1 MRRILRVDRLLDL
14 PVGPDHVR
22 EALRVLV
29 LRTLA
34 RLVREPD
41 LALRVAQEREPVP
54 ELLGERLVLLRRV
67 ERDAEHGDALRLVVA
82 DSITEPAALLRSPRR
97 VGLGEEPEHDAL
109 AAQIRELHLPT
120 EVILHLEI
128 RRHRTDGEHGTSSFR
143 EQLAEEVL
151 QHCDERS
158 PPAWQVQRHGTT
170 SLASYR
176 PRIGILTTGERT
188 SAFVTKASSSST
200 R

>member
-1 MRRILRVDRLLDL
+1 MHRRRTRSRRQSRPRRRWGTSKRRPTRPAPPSPHLRHPTSSRRTPPRPSRSRARASSALAARAPSHGRQQRRRLPRRILRVDRLLDL

-120 EVILHLEI
+120 EVILHL
-128 RRHRTDGEHGTSSFR
+128 
-143 EQLAEEVL
+143 
-151 QHCDERS
+151 
-158 PPAWQVQRHGTT
+158 
-170 SLASYR
+170 
-176 PRIGILTTGERT
+176 
-188 SAFVTKASSSST
+188 
-200 R
+200 